1 MHMSDEMHKNAMK
14 CRKPPGV
21 PDTSPAARYTTIV
34 ASETLELSMRVLDDR
49 AVPSVKSQAWQGDW
63 ENHPYYYP

>member
-1 MHMSDEMHKNAMK
+1 MDLLRHDGHGMQEST
-14 CRKPPGV
+14 PGV

-34 ASETLELSMRVLDDR
+34 ASKALALSMRVLDDR